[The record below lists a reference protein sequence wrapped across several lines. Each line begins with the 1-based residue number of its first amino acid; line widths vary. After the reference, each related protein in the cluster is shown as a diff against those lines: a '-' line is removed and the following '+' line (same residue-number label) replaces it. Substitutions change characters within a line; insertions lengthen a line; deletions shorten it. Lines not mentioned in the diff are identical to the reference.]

1 MRTDRPWGFFEMLS
15 EGKGFKVKRI
25 VVNPGCRISLQTHK
39 HRSEH
44 WTFVSGAA
52 VVSIGPSKKEYK
64 PDEACY
70 IPQGEVHRIENKGK
84 AIVEIVEVQCGDI
97 LTEED
102 IVRLEDDY
110 NRS

>member
-1 MRTDRPWGFFEMLS
+1 MRTDRPWGFFETLS
-15 EGKGFKVKRI
+15 QGQGFKVKRI

-44 WTFVSGAA
+44 WTIVSGD
-52 VVSIGPSKKEYK
+52 VIVCIGPIKKEYK
-64 PDEACY
+64 PDQSCY
-70 IPQGEVHRIENKGK
+70 IPQGEVHRIENKSK
-84 AIVEIVEVQCGDI
+84 TIVEIVEVQCGEI